1 MAQEYKGLGY
11 GHNQREK
18 KKKKDNPQ
26 PNPVSILEEF
36 PKVRER
42 GAVQRLNVS
51 GWERK
56 KKKKSSSR
64 LRCSPFFR

>member
-51 GWERK
+51 G
-56 KKKKSSSR
+56 
-64 LRCSPFFR
+64 